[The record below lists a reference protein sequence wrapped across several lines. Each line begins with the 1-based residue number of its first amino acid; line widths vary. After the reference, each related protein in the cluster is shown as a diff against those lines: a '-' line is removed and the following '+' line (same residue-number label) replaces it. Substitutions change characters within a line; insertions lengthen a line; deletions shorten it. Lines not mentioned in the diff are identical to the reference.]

1 MLLGERHDACGQDR
15 DKNMASHIFGGE
27 QLNSYWIGERY
38 RGLFDVGS
46 FGRKSLSCKIFLRVG
61 VRISAA
67 LLGSV
72 RPPEAGADIGR
83 DERKFEGLR
92 IQDFGTFLSSKVLS
106 VGVEERGAVHENTF
120 PG

>member
-1 MLLGERHDACGQDR
+1 
-15 DKNMASHIFGGE
+15 
-27 QLNSYWIGERY
+27 
-38 RGLFDVGS
+38 
-46 FGRKSLSCKIFLRVG
+46 
-61 VRISAA
+61 
-67 LLGSV
+67 V

-106 VGVEERGAVHENTF
+106 VGVEEKWAVHENTF